1 VEQKNGDAIYFYI
14 CLGGGW
20 AGWPGGRGKVKDTST
35 APDEAKVFV
44 YAISMRA
51 LYMLA
56 FYSMCERSRDLTPP
70 PEVAVNSSSMRHVLR
85 RLLSLLPRMWA

>member
-1 VEQKNGDAIYFYI
+1 MRYI
-14 CLGGGW
+14 CTFAWGGGGRGGGW
-20 AGWPGGRGKVKDTST
+20 AVGGKVKDTST

-70 PEVAVNSSSMRHVLR
+70 PEVGVNSSLRHVLS
-85 RLLSLLPRMWA
+85 RLLSLLPQKWA

>member
-1 VEQKNGDAIYFYI
+1 MGYI
-14 CLGGGW
+14 FTFAWGGG
-20 AGWPGGRGKVKDTST
+20 GGRWADWAVGGKVKRYEYGP
-35 APDEAKVFV
+35 AEAKVFV

-70 PEVAVNSSSMRHVLR
+70 PEVGVNSSLRHVLR
-85 RLLSLLPRMWA
+85 RLLSFLPQKLSYKVI